1 MKTNHVVIASIVLGA
16 ALGSGISWGYF
27 HDSPAL
33 AVVAPAV
40 GPRPVVTKGQPK
52 VAVDSHFHDFR
63 QVEHN
68 VKVSHAFKLTNVGDR
83 LLELEPGTTTCSRCT
98 IATLEK
104 NRLKPGEST
113 RVTIE
118 YTPTQS
124 QPIFRQHA
132 SIKTNDPEQKLVELN
147 IEGTV
152 SSRFRVMPQ
161 VLVLSRFSAK
171 ESKSADLRILDF
183 ASDEMDVETCYFLHP
198 ETIDY
203 FNAEVL
209 PMETDELSEN
219 EAKSGCRVRVT
230 AKPGLPVGPVRQ
242 TIRIAVKTPD
252 RANPHS
258 MDISIEGTVDSDIS
272 LVGRGWNAVRNRLSI
287 GEVRSE
293 QGAKRELYLMLR
305 GPRRNDTI
313 IKPTV
318 VDPSWLKVRLG
329 EPRELTSSE
338 DGQGGV
344 TQIPLTI
351 EIPPGMPAVNH
362 LGTNQGKFAEVV
374 LETTNPDVKQIRMDL
389 QFIILQ

>member
-1 MKTNHVVIASIVLGA
+1 MKTIHVVIASIVLGT
-16 ALGSGISWGYF
+16 ALGSGISWGFF

-33 AVVAPAV
+33 AVVAPQV
-40 GPRPVVTKGQPK
+40 GPRPVATKSQPK
-52 VAVDSHFHDFR
+52 VAVDSHFHDFH

-68 VKVSHAFKLTNVGDR
+68 VKVVHAFKLTNVGDR
-83 LLELEPGTTTCSRCT
+83 TLELEPGTTTCSRCT

-104 NRLKPGEST
+104 NRLEPGEST
-113 RVTIE
+113 RVIIE

-124 QPIFRQHA
+124 QPVFRQHA
-132 SIKTNDPEQKLVELN
+132 TIKTNDPEQKLVELN

-161 VLVLSRFSAK
+161 VLVLSRFSNK
-171 ESKSADLRILDF
+171 ETKSADLRIFDF
-183 ASDEMDVETCYFLHP
+183 ASEKMDVEHCIFLQP
-198 ETIDY
+198 ETID
-203 FNAEVL
+203 FFEAEVL
-209 PMETDELSEN
+209 PMEPDELRQN
-219 EAKSGCRVRVT
+219 DAKSGCRVRVT

-242 TIRIAVKTPD
+242 TIRIGIKTPD
-252 RANPHS
+252 EADAKS
-258 MDISIEGTVDSDIS
+258 MDIEVEGTVDSDIS
-272 LVGRGWNAVRNRLSI
+272 LVGRGWNAVRSRLSI
-287 GEVRSE
+287 GEVRSDE
-293 QGAKRELYLMLR
+293 GAKRELYLMLR
-305 GPRRNDTI
+305 GPLRNDTV

-318 VDPSWLKVRLG
+318 VDPSWLKVSLG
-329 EPRELTSSE
+329 EPRELTSGG